1 MECSHDVLVSRGG
14 RLNYTERELASFP
27 TSDLLMLDRTISNHL
42 DSVAKVDV
50 GRIVGLLGSRQVVRT
65 ELERRVVVRNPTAI
79 STPDLLRLNAELGR
93 ALSTDMDIAPD
104 HVSMKRLVAVE
115 LHRRH
120 ESGTDATFS
129 KLDDI
134 VSPIRLDD

>member
-1 MECSHDVLVSRGG
+1 
-14 RLNYTERELASFP
+14 
-27 TSDLLMLDRTISNHL
+27 
-42 DSVAKVDV
+42 
-50 GRIVGLLGSRQVVRT
+50 
-65 ELERRVVVRNPTAI
+65 VVVRNPAAI
-79 STPDLLRLNAELGR
+79 MTTPDLLRLNAELGR

-104 HVSMKRLVAVE
+104 HDDVTRQRISMKRLVRDE

-129 KLDDI
+129 RLDDI